1 MIKNA
6 VNGVVV
12 SYKLILFVDICY
24 ELNDVRNIFIS
35 KDGYNSFSNL
45 FKLLIRNIVGSL
57 DVCDILNSFMRN
69 TVIGLLLSFG
79 IFGNNEGVKREVY

>member
-69 TVIGLLLSFG
+69 IVIGLLLLFG
-79 IFGNNEGVKREVY
+79 IFGNNEGVNREVY